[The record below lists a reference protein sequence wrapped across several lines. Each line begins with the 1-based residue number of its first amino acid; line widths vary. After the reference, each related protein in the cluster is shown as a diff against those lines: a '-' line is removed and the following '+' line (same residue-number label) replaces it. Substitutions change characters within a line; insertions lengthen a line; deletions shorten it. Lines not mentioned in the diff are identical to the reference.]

1 MQWKIWLWSG
11 HYHAGIEESFKQNLK
26 HKVES
31 CEKTNFVLKNAVKLI
46 SENQLVIEKHHEN
59 QFDNNMIKNSKKP
72 VSSI

>member
-1 MQWKIWLWSG
+1 
-11 HYHAGIEESFKQNLK
+11 LK

-59 QFDNNMIKNSKKP
+59 QFDKNMIKNSKKP
-72 VSSI
+72 VSSV

>member
-1 MQWKIWLWSG
+1 
-11 HYHAGIEESFKQNLK
+11 LK

-46 SENQLVIEKHHEN
+46 SENHLVIEKHHEN
-59 QFDNNMIKNSKKP
+59 QFDKNMIKNSKKP